1 MWSYLFISLIL
12 KGLFMR
18 DLGDFNITDA
28 SRGAAFTVR
37 IVPKANRTEI
47 VGIQE
52 DGTIK
57 IRLMAPPVEGE
68 ANEELIHFLA
78 EFLGVKDSEVE
89 ILAGANSRK
98 KLITVL
104 NISSDAVEEKVRA
117 AAGTDGFLP
126 NNDDE
131 WLTLCNQGST
141 GGKSMRRL
149 VLMGA
154 ALGIVAAVAA
164 SCSGQQAATPVM
176 LMTLPPIGTPP
187 QATLI
192 PQITSTPGA
201 NAGSPAAAVET
212 PVDGQPDAINMIA
225 VATNALAQVL
235 GIPTTEITFVSSIP
249 GEWNDSSL
257 GCPEPGQTYAQVIT
271 PGYII
276 ILAVGPTN
284 YEVHTDLSGTA
295 VVCTGSEGT
304 DGGILTDPIVE
315 EFIAEAKAELA
326 EELGID
332 EAEIALVRSEAMDW
346 QDTSLGCARSGQ
358 TYDPIITPGYRII
371 LAVGENRYEY
381 HTDQQR
387 KIRCNIP
394 TE

>member
-1 MWSYLFISLIL
+1 
-12 KGLFMR
+12 MR
-18 DLGDFNITDA
+18 
-28 SRGAAFTVR
+28 
-37 IVPKANRTEI
+37 
-47 VGIQE
+47 Q
-52 DGTIK
+52 
-57 IRLMAPPVEGE
+57 
-68 ANEELIHFLA
+68 
-78 EFLGVKDSEVE
+78 
-89 ILAGANSRK
+89 
-98 KLITVL
+98 
-104 NISSDAVEEKVRA
+104 
-117 AAGTDGFLP
+117 
-126 NNDDE
+126 
-131 WLTLCNQGST
+131 
-141 GGKSMRRL
+141 L

-154 ALGIVAAVAA
+154 ALGVVAAVAA
-164 SCSGQQAATPVM
+164 SCSGQQVATPVI

-201 NAGSPAAAVET
+201 NAASPAAAVET
-212 PVDGQPDAINMIA
+212 PVDGQPDANNMIA
-225 VATNALAQVL
+225 VATNALAHVL
-235 GIPTTEITFVSSIP
+235 AIPTAEITFVSSIP

-284 YEVHTDLSGTA
+284 YEVHTDLAGTA

-358 TYDPIITPGYRII
+358 TYDPIVTPGYRII

-387 KIRCNIP
+387 KIRCDIP